1 MRAWRRL
8 SLLGLAAGAL
18 LAASCDSAP
27 HRAPCPADKLCYERG
42 NITDPLTL
50 DPLKSTTINEQA
62 LLEDMFTP
70 LMQFSPRGEPVAGVA
85 TSWETSADGLT
96 WTFHLRE
103 SKWSDGQPVTADDF
117 VFAMRELQD
126 PKFAAEYAYL
136 FYFIV
141 NAEAVNAGKLPPT
154 ALGVEAVDP
163 HTLRFHLTHP
173 VPYLLRIAPQT
184 AMYPVPKHVVEKY
197 GDHWTDPS
205 HWVSNGAYVIK
216 SWVLGDR
223 IHAER
228 NPYFYDAK
236 SVCIDEVNYRPG
248 SDAIAVER
256 SIRRGETDSNNDI
269 QSNRIAYLRQPDQM
283 PGYVHVNTWLG
294 TVYVIFNTNLP
305 PLKDARVR
313 QALTMAI
320 DRDFIADKL
329 IRGGQKAA
337 YTLVPPGTA
346 SYPGAAPPH
355 WAAWS
360 FDRRMAE
367 AKRLMA
373 AAGYTPQHPLKFE
386 FKLRNTNDPMLI
398 YPAVIADW
406 RAIGAEAVLYPEEA
420 QIAYSD
426 YSARNY
432 EIADS
437 SWIADFNDPMTFL
450 GLFKSTTGPQN
461 QPDYKNLAYDA
472 LLDKADNEID
482 LKRRGAYLA
491 EAEHMMLE
499 DAPIAPIYYYV
510 SKNLVSPKITGWVDN
525 LPDWHLTRWLCFAGH
540 KAAAAPIK

>member
-1 MRAWRRL
+1 MKAWRTL
-8 SLLGLAAGAL
+8 PLLGLAAGAL
-18 LAASCDSAP
+18 VAAACDSAP
-27 HRAPCPADKLCYERG
+27 HRAPCPAGKLCYERG

-50 DPLKSTTINEQA
+50 DPLKATTVNEQD
-62 LLEDMFTP
+62 LMQDMFTGLVQYGP
-70 LMQFSPRGEPVAGVA
+70 DSESVPGVA

-96 WTFHLRE
+96 WTFHLRK
-103 SKWSDGQPVTADDF
+103 SQWSDGVPLTADDF
-117 VFAMRELQD
+117 VFSLRRLQD
-126 PKFAAEYAYL
+126 PKVAAEYAYL

-141 NAEAVNAGKLPPT
+141 NAEQVNAGKLPPE
-154 ALGVEAVDP
+154 ALGVDAPDP
-163 HTLRFHLTHP
+163 YTLRIRLTHP
-173 VPYLLRIAPQT
+173 VPYLPRIAPQS
-184 AMYPVPKHVVEKY
+184 AMYPVPRHVVEKY
-197 GDHWTDPS
+197 GDQWTDPK

-228 NPYFYDAK
+228 NPNFYDAK

-305 PLKDARVR
+305 ALKDLRVR
-313 QALTMAI
+313 QALAMAI

-329 IRGGQKAA
+329 VRGGQKVA
-337 YTLVPPGTA
+337 YTVVPPGTA

-355 WAAWS
+355 WAGWS
-360 FDRRMAE
+360 FDKRMAE

-373 AAGYTPQHPLKFE
+373 AAGYTPEHPLKFE

-432 EIADS
+432 QIADS

-472 LLDKADNEID
+472 LLDKGDNEID

-525 LPDWHLTRWLCFAGH
+525 LPDWHLTRWLCVAGH
-540 KAAAAPIK
+540 KAAAAPIR